1 MSSITQHKVTLCW
14 VVWRRMRLKF
24 KEWQIWKQT
33 PLCLMCGH
41 IRWLHMKGIGHRCE
55 TCLAFMAVAL
65 NIQVTTQNGIMQS
78 GQNMRSASSE
88 TVCVCLLVVK
98 WNAKW
103 TQLMTS
109 GELHNPVWQ
118 SWRKFA
124 KKPQNPVISTVSVHV
139 CRSCDHIRV
148 ALRPFFLSLLLKAW
162 YMRNLNFELSLHQIQ
177 HTDIICNPTTHMI

>member
-1 MSSITQHKVTLCW
+1 MGGSFLGMKAHIGHWSKKIPGLLMSSITQHKVTLCW

-41 IRWLHMKGIGHRCE
+41 IHWLHMKGIGHRCE

-124 KKPQNPVISTVSVHV
+124 KKTPKPSDINCLSACVQKLWSHQGCFET
-139 CRSCDHIRV
+139 
-148 ALRPFFLSLLLKAW
+148 FFS
-162 YMRNLNFELSLHQIQ
+162 
-177 HTDIICNPTTHMI
+177 